1 MLFSSLAKF
10 VQVPYSWEWTVVSTA
25 AFASS
30 PAVPAPSPEAESC
43 AAPPERAGLFSSS
56 PEEEAEAL
64 PEPVLVWPQP
74 DSAAME
80 KIRASARP
88 RLRNRFISSLLSPLN
103 AVGA

>member
-1 MLFSSLAKF
+1 MKVILYGTTAERDELTEALA
-10 VQVPYSWEWTVVSTA
+10 
-25 AFASS
+25 
-30 PAVPAPSPEAESC
+30 
-43 AAPPERAGLFSSS
+43 
-56 PEEEAEAL
+56 AL

-88 RLRNRFISSLLSPLN
+88 RLRNRFICSLLSPLN